1 MSLAAVCVDRGRILR
16 KEPTGVRLE
25 GRTSFTQVPQQ
36 WFKCRLF
43 LTQSMDQVDPAGLH
57 TSNVS
62 SPQVLTVARDLDR
75 QPLVFQGDFY
85 IEITSAQFGRAV
97 WQMQGEPEPLRKK
110 RRVIGWLLFT
120 QQVIERQYDDLFG
133 EAVPALGPPGV

>member
-1 MSLAAVCVDRGRILR
+1 M
-16 KEPTGVRLE
+16 RLE
-25 GRTSFTQVPQQ
+25 GRSGFAQVPQQ

-43 LTQSMDQVDPAGLH
+43 LTQSMDQVDPAGMH

-62 SPQVLTVARDLDR
+62 SPQVLTVARDLDG
-75 QPLVFQGDFY
+75 QTLVFQGDFY

-120 QQVIERQYDDLFG
+120 QQVIERQYDDLFN
-133 EAVPALGPPGV
+133 EAMPSLGPPAL